1 MQKGIIFIIF
11 FLVLSFFQIQS
22 AVCEEMINFS
32 ELENYAKAG
41 DESAQQE
48 LITILA
54 TNMRSSNRAKA
65 AQAIGNAK
73 VKSANEQLLTSLE
86 IDDDHVRYEIILA
99 LAKIN
104 DPENLQPILNV
115 YYGKKETSEMKKR
128 AVECLGYFDHAKS
141 IYALKNA
148 LTISAYKAEAIEA
161 LGRTKSA
168 QAVAPLIGLLMNNT
182 SYLQVA
188 QALAELN
195 QPSSYDDIIKILD
208 KKVDKKEFDDTFDL
222 LTDLLKSQKYVK
234 AQKVFARAYLTLPEN
249 EKLIRKFILDA
260 LKAFNM
266 NTSYAVVTTNILNV
280 RQTMNIRGKKI
291 GSIVLGEVV
300 EIIERSPFM
309 QTVDEMEDFWY
320 KIKTDGT
327 LSGWCFGGY
336 LNVLDHTQ
344 LPNE

>member
-1 MQKGIIFIIF
+1 MHKSIIFIIF
-11 FLVLSFFQIQS
+11 FLVLLFFQIQS
-22 AVCEEMINFS
+22 VICEEMINFT
-32 ELENYAKAG
+32 ELENYAKSG

-65 AQAIGNAK
+65 AEAIGNAK
-73 VKSANEQLLTSLE
+73 VKIANEQLLTSLE
-86 IDDDHVRYEIILA
+86 IDDDYVRHEILLA
-99 LAKIN
+99 LAKISS
-104 DPENLQPILNV
+104 PENLQPILNV
-115 YYGKKETSEMKKR
+115 YYSKRETTEMKKR
-128 AVECLGYFDHAKS
+128 AVECLGYFDDAKS

-148 LTISAYKAEAIEA
+148 LTINAYKAEAIES

-168 QAVAPLIGLLMNNT
+168 QAVAPLIGLLTKNT

-188 QALAELN
+188 KALVNLN

-208 KKVDKKEFDDTFDL
+208 KKVDQKEFDNTFEL

-249 EKLIRKFILDA
+249 EKLIRKFLLDA

-320 KIKTDGT
+320 KIKTNGT

-344 LPNE
+344 LPEE

>member
-1 MQKGIIFIIF
+1 MQKSIIFIIF
-11 FLVLSFFQIQS
+11 FLVLLFFQIQS
-22 AVCEEMINFS
+22 VICEEMINFS
-32 ELENYAKAG
+32 ELENYAKSG
-41 DESAQQE
+41 
-48 LITILA
+48 
-54 TNMRSSNRAKA
+54 
-65 AQAIGNAK
+65 
-73 VKSANEQLLTSLE
+73 
-86 IDDDHVRYEIILA
+86 
-99 LAKIN
+99 
-104 DPENLQPILNV
+104 
-115 YYGKKETSEMKKR
+115 
-128 AVECLGYFDHAKS
+128 
-141 IYALKNA
+141 
-148 LTISAYKAEAIEA
+148 AIEA

-168 QAVAPLIGLLMNNT
+168 QAVAPLIGLLTKNT

-188 QALAELN
+188 KALVSLN

-208 KKVDKKEFDDTFDL
+208 KKVDEKEFDNTFEL

-249 EKLIRKFILDA
+249 EKLIRKFLLDA

-280 RQTMNIRGKKI
+280 RQTMNMRGKKI

-344 LPNE
+344 LPEE